1 MKKFSAKTVISVMSF
16 TLFALLLLDSYL
28 DHKQDID
35 ESIARL
41 KTTLTPQPTAEEP
54 VVETTANTEPTGET
68 EYVQHV
74 VDKSQPL
81 CDGEHLKLL
90 AMLF

>member
-35 ESIARL
+35 ESITRL
-41 KTTLTPQPTAEEP
+41 KTTLAPKENAQSVAVIGSEDE
-54 VVETTANTEPTGET
+54 ANTQGDVTNG
-68 EYVQHV
+68 Q
-74 VDKSQPL
+74 
-81 CDGEHLKLL
+81 
-90 AMLF
+90 

>member
-41 KTTLTPQPTAEEP
+41 KTTLTPPPAAEEP
-54 VVETTANTEPTGET
+54 VAEATATTEGDTANG
-68 EYVQHV
+68 
-74 VDKSQPL
+74 
-81 CDGEHLKLL
+81 
-90 AMLF
+90 

>member
-35 ESIARL
+35 DSIARL
-41 KTTLTPQPTAEEP
+41 KTTLKPQGTAAESAEPITEE
-54 VVETTANTEPTGET
+54 NTQG
-68 EYVQHV
+68 
-74 VDKSQPL
+74 D
-81 CDGEHLKLL
+81 L
-90 AMLF
+90 A

>member
-35 ESIARL
+35 ESITRL
-41 KTTLTPQPTAEEP
+41 KTTLKPQEP
-54 VVETTANTEPTGET
+54 VAETSATTEGDTANG
-68 EYVQHV
+68 Q
-74 VDKSQPL
+74 
-81 CDGEHLKLL
+81 
-90 AMLF
+90 

>member
-35 ESIARL
+35 ESITRL
-41 KTTLTPQPTAEEP
+41 KTTLTPPQAAEEP
-54 VVETTANTEPTGET
+54 VAEEIAITEGDTANG
-68 EYVQHV
+68 
-74 VDKSQPL
+74 
-81 CDGEHLKLL
+81 
-90 AMLF
+90 

>member
-35 ESIARL
+35 ESITRL
-41 KTTLTPQPTAEEP
+41 KNTLTPQPTAEEP
-54 VVETTANTEPTGET
+54 VVETTANTEGDTANG
-68 EYVQHV
+68 
-74 VDKSQPL
+74 
-81 CDGEHLKLL
+81 
-90 AMLF
+90 